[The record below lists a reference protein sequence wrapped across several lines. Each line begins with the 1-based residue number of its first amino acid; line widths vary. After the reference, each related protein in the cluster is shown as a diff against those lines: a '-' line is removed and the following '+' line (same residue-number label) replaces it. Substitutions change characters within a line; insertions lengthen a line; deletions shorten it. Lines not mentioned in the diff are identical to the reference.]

1 MKCHLED
8 RHIVLDTADT
18 VSGQLGQCDCSVSPV
33 GTHWMARLVLKT
45 QEDTQ
50 TCQDTDKVIK
60 VIE

>member
-50 TCQDTDKVIK
+50 TCQDTD
-60 VIE
+60 